1 MPPNWWTRNSL
12 ILAAAVIV
20 LACAFGVAAFG
31 LSAPEP
37 VASAA
42 LGPDWQCSRLIF
54 VFTSCSRIKHSQ
66 STAVRLAK
74 IPVCGR
80 LRT

>member
-1 MPPNWWTRNSL
+1 MSSSWRTRKYL
-12 ILAAAVIV
+12 VVAAGIIA
-20 LACAFGVAAFG
+20 LACASGFAFG
-31 LSAPEP
+31 LSTPEP

-42 LGPDWQCSRLIF
+42 LGPEWQCSRLIF
-54 VFTSCSRIKHSQ
+54 VFTTCSRIKHTQ
-66 STAVRLAK
+66 ARPLRLAK

>member
-1 MPPNWWTRNSL
+1 MSRNWWTLKSL
-12 ILAAAVIV
+12 VLAAVAIV
-20 LACAFGVAAFG
+20 LACAFGLAALGVFT
-31 LSAPEP
+31 PEP
-37 VASAA
+37 AASAA
-42 LGPDWQCSRLIF
+42 LGPHWQCSRLIF

>member
-1 MPPNWWTRNSL
+1 MSPDWWTRKSL
-12 ILAAAVIV
+12 VLAATAIM
-20 LACAFGVAAFG
+20 LGCAFGLAAFG
-31 LSAPEP
+31 LSTPEP

-42 LGPDWQCSRLIF
+42 LGPDWQCSRLVF
-54 VFTSCSRIKHSQ
+54 VFTSCSRIKHSEF
-66 STAVRLAK
+66 TAVRLAK

>member
-1 MPPNWWTRNSL
+1 MPHNWWTRRSL
-12 ILAAAVIV
+12 VLAAAALVLVCVIG
-20 LACAFGVAAFG
+20 LAAFGVSTPA
-31 LSAPEP
+31 P

-42 LGPDWQCSRLIF
+42 LGPDWQCSRLMF
-54 VFTSCSRIKHSQ
+54 VFTTCSRIKHTQ
-66 STAVRLAK
+66 STSVRIAK

>member
-12 ILAAAVIV
+12 VVAVGVVALLCVFSLAV
-20 LACAFGVAAFG
+20 LGTT
-31 LSAPEP
+31 PEP

-42 LGPDWQCSRLIF
+42 LGPDWQCSRLMF
-54 VFTSCSRIKHSQ
+54 VFTTCSRVKHSQ
-66 STAVRLAK
+66 STAVRVAK